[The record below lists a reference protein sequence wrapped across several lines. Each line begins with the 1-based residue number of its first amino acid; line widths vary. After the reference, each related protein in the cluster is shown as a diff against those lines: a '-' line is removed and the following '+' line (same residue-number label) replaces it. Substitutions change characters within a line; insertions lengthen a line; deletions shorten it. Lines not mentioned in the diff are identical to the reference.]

1 MFGQDLFLHC
11 AAVNSS
17 TGTST
22 GLLIQWRLNGS
33 PLSGKASMFSN
44 YTLLVPGVTVSDL
57 GNYTCVVLDDGEQ
70 VLLESSPAAVSHAC
84 KFNLKATIATKVVC

>member
-1 MFGQDLFLHC
+1 
-11 AAVNSS
+11 
-17 TGTST
+17 
-22 GLLIQWRLNGS
+22 
-33 PLSGKASMFSN
+33 MFSN